1 MARPRNKRKL
11 HFPVREAKSRFSE
24 LVRRAAQGE
33 QITITLHGEPRA
45 RLSRIV
51 EGLHPFEVDWQWLRD
66 MKVAASQTPAEA
78 LIRAER
84 EGRD

>member
-1 MARPRNKRKL
+1 MDKLRKMPNPHL
-11 HFPVREAKSRFSE
+11 PVREAKNRFSE

-45 RLSRIV
+45 QLSRAV
-51 EGLHPFEVDWQWLRD
+51 VLRRPFAVDWNWLRA
-66 MKVAASQTPAEA
+66 MKVAGAQTPAED

-84 EGRD
+84 DGRD